1 MSAIALGSK
10 TAPFT
15 TLTFLC
21 ATACGS
27 LGLCSGRNS
36 STTARERSDRTT
48 SRRCCS
54 TATRTPFRKAK
65 RAFRFVHDSAR
76 AEVKK
81 PLTRGNSRPGQVA
94 VANSSLLLVTP
105 TRLCNF
111 VGYPHSEL
119 MQRLFLLIIAC
130 SLAVLFQLPA
140 IQAESNPGKLVLGIV
155 SISANE
161 ANNQR
166 FIQAATKEAA
176 TKGWDVSVI
185 DAAGSADQANAA
197 IQNLVQR
204 KVGAIIDMVFPVSS
218 LGAGLAATKQAQIPV
233 ATWGGGLGNG
243 VVATNGSGG
252 PMAIPIVQMMLQ
264 DLGNKGAI
272 LALTYHTGQVARER
286 EQVLD
291 KGLKQTPDVKVTKNE
306 VRIPGYFEDGAQ
318 YATAW
323 LAAHPAN
330 SAPLAIWGSWDDP
343 ALGAISALR
352 QQNRADVKVYG
363 ENGNA
368 QAIES
373 IRKGF
378 MAATAWQDSATEGVK
393 LVDTLDEAIK
403 AGKSW
408 EPKAVEVP
416 AVVIT
421 KANVE
426 EFVKEHPE
434 SVKK

>member
-1 MSAIALGSK
+1 
-10 TAPFT
+10 
-15 TLTFLC
+15 
-21 ATACGS
+21 
-27 LGLCSGRNS
+27 
-36 STTARERSDRTT
+36 
-48 SRRCCS
+48 
-54 TATRTPFRKAK
+54 
-65 RAFRFVHDSAR
+65 
-76 AEVKK
+76 
-81 PLTRGNSRPGQVA
+81 
-94 VANSSLLLVTP
+94 
-105 TRLCNF
+105 
-111 VGYPHSEL
+111 
-119 MQRLFLLIIAC
+119 MQRHFSSILVCFAAL
-130 SLAVLFQLPA
+130 LFQLPA
-140 IQAESNPGKLVLGIV
+140 AQAESNTGKFVLGIV

-176 TKGWDVSVI
+176 TKGWSVSVI

-197 IQNLVQR
+197 MQNLVQR

-218 LGAGLAATKQAQIPV
+218 LGAGLATTQRAQIPV
-233 ATWGGGLGNG
+233 ATWGGGMGNG

-252 PMAIPIVQMMLQ
+252 PLAIPIVEMMLK

-291 KGLKQTPDVKVTKNE
+291 KGLKEAPEIKVTKNE

-318 YATAW
+318 YANAW

-330 SAPLAIWGSWDDP
+330 SGPLAIWGSWDDP

-352 QQNRADVKVYG
+352 QQNRTDVKVYG

-378 MAATAWQDSATEGVK
+378 MTATAWQDSATEGVK

-408 EPKAVEVP
+408 EAKAVEVP

-426 EFVKEHPE
+426 DFVKEHPE